1 VTEQRSRVALA
12 GNPNVGKT
20 TLFNAL
26 TGLNQR
32 TGNYP
37 GVTVS
42 WHAGTWALP
51 KGEVELVDLPGS
63 YSLAAHSP
71 DEALVQRLLHGEE
84 GPRPGAI
91 LAIIDASNPE
101 RNLYFLSQLMDLGL
115 PVVVALNM
123 GDVAESK
130 GLKVDA
136 AALGTALGL
145 AVVAVRA
152 DKRDGLPELGAAV
165 EAALASGRPAQGPGL
180 PYAGAGAADPAT
192 IRGRYEWARARL
204 ADVVTRSAVGVR
216 FSDRMDKVLTH
227 RVWGV
232 LALILVMGMIFQSI
246 YAWSQPLMDLL
257 DALVQWGGTALLKPL
272 PAGVLK
278 DLLAGGVIAG
288 VGSVLVFVPQIAVLF
303 FFIAIL
309 EDCGYMA
316 RSAFLM
322 DRLFAKLGLSGRS
335 FIPLLSSFACAV
347 PGILSTR
354 TIADRK
360 ERLTTMLVAPL
371 MSCSARLP
379 VYTILLAA
387 FLPSRMIFGLVD
399 QRALVLLGLYGL
411 GLVVA
416 VPIAYILRRRMRAGA
431 APLFLIELPSY
442 KWPDPRTVARRVA
455 EQCKEFV
462 SNAGTIILSVAV
474 LVWALGAFPRPAGL
488 IDAFQARRAAL
499 QAQAAAAPAASPA
512 PAAPI
517 ASPAP
522 ASPMAPADLKASL
535 DALDREQQGA
545 LLRQSYLGR
554 MGRAI
559 GPVFTPLGWDWR
571 VTMAALA
578 SFPAREVVVGSLGAI
593 FNANG
598 GADGNEG
605 GLRQALVQARRDDG
619 TPVFT
624 VAVALSLMVFFA
636 LCAQCAST
644 LAVIRRESGHWGWA
658 AFTFSYMTILAWVA
672 GMLTFHLARLL
683 GLG

>member
-1 VTEQRSRVALA
+1 VSPARFRVALA

-42 WHAGTWALP
+42 WHVGQWDLP
-51 KGEVELVDLPGS
+51 GGGVELVDLPGS
-63 YSLAAHSP
+63 YSLTALSP
-71 DEALVQRLLHGEE
+71 DEDLVQKLLQGLE
-84 GPRPGAI
+84 GPAPSAL

-115 PVVVALNM
+115 PTVVALNM

-130 GLKVDA
+130 GLKVNA
-136 AALGTALGL
+136 QALSKALGVP
-145 AVVAVRA
+145 VVAIMA
-152 DKRDGLPELGAAV
+152 HKKDGLQ
-165 EAALASGRPAQGPGL
+165 ALAEAMERSVGEGKGAKGPGL
-180 PYAGAGAADPAT
+180 PLNGAAAADPAV
-192 IRGRYEWARARL
+192 IRGRYEWARTKL
-204 ADVVTRSAVGVR
+204 ADVITRSEVGVR
-216 FSDRMDKVLTH
+216 FSDRVDKVLTH

-232 LALILVMGMIFQSI
+232 LALVLVMGMIFQSI

-257 DALVQWGGTALLKPL
+257 EAVVDWGGKLILSPM
-272 PAGVLK
+272 PAGILK
-278 DLLAGGVIAG
+278 DLLSDGVIAG
-288 VGSVLVFVPQIAVLF
+288 VGSILVFVPQIAILF

-322 DRLFAKLGLSGRS
+322 DRIFAKLGLSGRS

-379 VYTILLAA
+379 VYTVLIAA
-387 FLPSRMIFGLVD
+387 FLPGRRIFGLID
-399 QRALVLLGLYGL
+399 QRALVLLALYCL
-411 GLVVA
+411 GVAVA
-416 VPIAYILRRRMRAGA
+416 VPVAFLLRKYMRAGS
-431 APLFLIELPSY
+431 APLFLIELPGY
-442 KWPDPRTVARRVA
+442 KWPDAHTVLRRVT
-455 EQCKEFV
+455 EQCREFV
-462 SNAGTIILSVAV
+462 TNAGTIILAVAV
-474 LVWALGAFPRPAGL
+474 VVWALGAFPRPQALFDGY
-488 IDAFQARRAAL
+488 QARRQAVELQVASAPVKAAEG
-499 QAQAAAAPAASPA
+499 A
-512 PAAPI
+512 
-517 ASPAP
+517 
-522 ASPMAPADLKASL
+522 
-535 DALDREQQGA
+535 ALDRQEQGD
-545 LLRQSYLGR
+545 LMRQSWLGR
-554 MGRAI
+554 LGRTI
-559 GPVFTPLGWDWR
+559 NPLFEPLGWDWR

-578 SFPAREVVVGSLGAI
+578 SIPAREVVIGSMGTI
-593 FNANG
+593 FSATG
-598 GADGNEG
+598 GDGNSG
-605 GLRQALVQARRDDG
+605 GLRQALSQARRDDG

-624 VAVALSLMVFFA
+624 IAVALSLMVFFA

-658 AFTFSYMTILAWVA
+658 AFTFSYMTVLAWGAGALVFHAAVA
-672 GMLTFHLARLL
+672 F

>member
-1 VTEQRSRVALA
+1 MNEGRFRVALA

-42 WHAGTWALP
+42 WHVGLWKLP
-51 KGEVELVDLPGS
+51 GGAVELVDLPGS

-71 DEALVQRLLHGEE
+71 DEALVQKLLKGLE
-84 GPRPGAI
+84 GPKPSAL

-101 RNLYFLSQLMDLGL
+101 RNLYFLSQLLDLGL
-115 PVVVALNM
+115 PTVVALNM
-123 GDVAESK
+123 GDVAEAK
-130 GLKVDA
+130 GMKVDAQGLA
-136 AALGTALGL
+136 AALGVR
-145 AVVAVRA
+145 VVSIRA
-152 DKRDGLPELGAAV
+152 DKRDGQE
-165 EAALASGRPAQGPGL
+165 ALAQAMEEAVREGSPAQGPGL
-180 PYAGAGAADPAT
+180 PVDGPLATDPAT
-192 IRGRYEWARARL
+192 IRGRYEWARNKL
-204 ADVVTRSAVGVR
+204 VDLITRSSVGVR
-216 FSDRMDKVLTH
+216 FSDRVDKVLTH
-227 RVWGV
+227 KVWGV

-257 DALVQWGGTALLKPL
+257 DALVQWGGSAILKPL
-272 PAGVLK
+272 PPGLLK
-278 DLLAGGVIAG
+278 DLLSGGVIAG
-288 VGSVLVFVPQIAVLF
+288 VGSVLVFIPQIAVLF

-322 DRLFAKLGLSGRS
+322 DRIFAKLGLSGRS

-347 PGILSTR
+347 PGILATR

-387 FLPSRMIFGLVD
+387 FLPSRRLFGLVD
-399 QRALVLLGLYGL
+399 QRALVLLALYGL
-411 GLVVA
+411 GLAVA
-416 VPIAYILRRRMRAGA
+416 VPVAYLLRKRMHAGV
-431 APLFLIELPSY
+431 APLFMIELPGY
-442 KWPDPRTVARRVA
+442 KWPDARTVARRVA
-455 EQCKEFV
+455 DQCREFIT
-462 SNAGTIILSVAV
+462 NAGTIILAVAV
-474 LVWALGAFPRPAGL
+474 LVWALGAFPRPGAL
-488 IDAFQARRAAL
+488 IDGYAAKRQAL
-499 QAQAAAAPAASPA
+499 QVQALPA
-512 PAAPI
+512 PA
-517 ASPAP
+517 
-522 ASPMAPADLKASL
+522 MAAAQGD
-535 DALDREQQGA
+535 LDRMEQGD
-545 LLRQSYLGR
+545 LLRQSFLGR

-559 GPVFTPLGWDWR
+559 EPAFTPLGWDWR

-578 SFPAREVVVGSLGAI
+578 SIPAREVVVGSLGAI

-598 GADGNEG
+598 GAEGDQG
-605 GLRQALVQARRDDG
+605 GLRQALIHAKRDDG
-619 TPVFT
+619 SPVFT
-624 VAVALSLMVFFA
+624 IAVALSLMVFFA

-644 LAVIRRESGHWGWA
+644 LAVIKRESGHWGWA
-658 AFTFSYMTILAWVA
+658 AFTFSYMTVLAWIASALV
-672 GMLTFHLARLL
+672 FHLAVLF

>member
-1 VTEQRSRVALA
+1 VNGGRFRVALA

-42 WHAGTWALP
+42 WHVGLWKLP
-51 KGEVELVDLPGS
+51 GGGVELVDLPGS
-63 YSLAAHSP
+63 YSLAARSP
-71 DEALVQRLLHGEE
+71 DEALVQKLLNGLE
-84 GPRPGAI
+84 GPKPSAL

-101 RNLYFLSQLMDLGL
+101 RNLYFLSQLLDLGL
-115 PVVVALNM
+115 PTVVALNM
-123 GDVAESK
+123 GDVAEAK
-130 GLKVDA
+130 GMKVDARALA
-136 AALGTALGL
+136 AALGVR
-145 AVVAVRA
+145 VVPIRA
-152 DKRDGLPELGAAV
+152 DKRDGQD
-165 EAALASGRPAQGPGL
+165 ALAAAMEEAVAEASPAKGPGL
-180 PYAGAGAADPAT
+180 AVDGPQATDPQT
-192 IRGRYEWARARL
+192 IRRRYEWARAKL
-204 ADVVTRSAVGVR
+204 VDVITRSSVGVR
-216 FSDRMDKVLTH
+216 FSDRVDTVLTH
-227 RVWGV
+227 KVWGV

-257 DALVQWGGTALLKPL
+257 DALVQWGGAFILKPL
-272 PAGVLK
+272 PPGLLK
-278 DLLAGGVIAG
+278 DLLSGGVIAG
-288 VGSVLVFVPQIAVLF
+288 VGSVLVFIPQIAVLF

-347 PGILSTR
+347 PGILATR

-387 FLPSRMIFGLVD
+387 FLPSRRLFFGLVD
-399 QRALVLLGLYGL
+399 QRALVLLALYGL
-411 GLVVA
+411 GLAVA
-416 VPIAYILRRRMRAGA
+416 IPVAYLLRKRMRAGA
-431 APLFLIELPSY
+431 APLFMIELPGY
-442 KWPDPRTVARRVA
+442 KWPDTRTVARRVA
-455 EQCKEFV
+455 DQCREFIA
-462 SNAGTIILSVAV
+462 NAGTIILAVAV
-474 LVWALGAFPRPAGL
+474 LVWALGAFPRPGAL
-488 IDAFQARRAAL
+488 IDAYTARRQALASQPLAAE
-499 QAQAAAAPAASPA
+499 ARAAAQG
-512 PAAPI
+512 
-517 ASPAP
+517 
-522 ASPMAPADLKASL
+522 D
-535 DALDREQQGA
+535 LDRSEQGD
-545 LLRQSYLGR
+545 LLRQSFLGR

-559 GPVFTPLGWDWR
+559 EPAFTPLGWDWR

-578 SFPAREVVVGSLGAI
+578 SIPAREVVVGSLGAI

-598 GADGNEG
+598 GAEGDQG
-605 GLRQALVQARRDDG
+605 GLRQALIHARRDDG
-619 TPVFT
+619 SPVFT

-658 AFTFSYMTILAWVA
+658 AFTFTYMTVLAWIAAALV
-672 GMLTFHLARLL
+672 FHLAVLF

>member
-1 VTEQRSRVALA
+1 VALA

-42 WHAGTWALP
+42 WHVGQWELP
-51 KGEVELVDLPGS
+51 DGGAELVDLPGS
-63 YSLAAHSP
+63 YSLTALSP
-71 DEALVQRLLHGEE
+71 DEALVQKLLQGLE
-84 GPRPGAI
+84 GPAPSAL

-101 RNLYFLSQLMDLGL
+101 RNLYFLSQLLDLGL
-115 PVVVALNM
+115 PTVVALNM

-136 AALGTALGL
+136 QALSKSLGL
-145 AVVAVRA
+145 RVVAVRA
-152 DKRDGLPELGAAV
+152 HKKDGIQ
-165 EAALASGRPAQGPGL
+165 ALAEAMEETVREAKPAQGPGL
-180 PYAGAGAADPAT
+180 PLTGPAAADPAT
-192 IRGRYEWARARL
+192 IRGRYEWARNKL
-204 ADVVTRSAVGVR
+204 VDVITRSEVGVR
-216 FSDRMDKVLTH
+216 FSDRVDKVLTH

-232 LALILVMGMIFQSI
+232 VALVLVMGMIFQSI
-246 YAWSQPLMDLL
+246 YSWSNPLMDLL
-257 DALVQWGGTALLKPL
+257 DKFVSWGGALILKPL
-272 PAGVLK
+272 APGILK
-278 DLLAGGVIAG
+278 DLLSDGVIAG
-288 VGSVLVFVPQIAVLF
+288 VGSILIFVPQIAVLF

-347 PGILSTR
+347 PGILATR

-379 VYTILLAA
+379 VYTVLIAA
-387 FLPSRMIFGLVD
+387 FLPGRLIFGVID
-399 QRALVLLGLYGL
+399 QRALVLLALYCL
-411 GLVVA
+411 GLAVA
-416 VPIAYILRRRMRAGA
+416 VPVAYLLRKRMRAGV

-442 KWPDPRTVARRVA
+442 KWPDLHTVLRRVT

-462 SNAGTIILSVAV
+462 ANAGTIILAVAV
-474 LVWALGAFPRPAGL
+474 VVWALGAFPRPQALLDG
-488 IDAFQARRAAL
+488 FQARRQAVAAE
-499 QAQAAAAPAASPA
+499 AAPAPVK
-512 PAAPI
+512 AAQGE
-517 ASPAP
+517 
-522 ASPMAPADLKASL
+522 
-535 DALDREQQGA
+535 ALDREQQGE
-545 LLRQSYLGR
+545 LMRQSWLGR
-554 MGRAI
+554 LGRAI
-559 GPVFTPLGWDWR
+559 NPVFEPLGWDWR

-578 SFPAREVVVGSLGAI
+578 SIPAREVVIGSMGTI
-593 FNANG
+593 FSATG
-598 GADGNEG
+598 GDADSG
-605 GLRQALVQARRDDG
+605 GLRKALVQARRDDG

-624 VAVALSLMVFFA
+624 IAVALSLMVFFA

-658 AFTFSYMTILAWVA
+658 AFTFSYMTILAWGAGAIVFHVA
-672 GMLTFHLARLL
+672 AAF

>member
-1 VTEQRSRVALA
+1 MSEVRFRVALA

-42 WHAGTWALP
+42 WHVGQWELP
-51 KGEVELVDLPGS
+51 GGGVELVDLPGS
-63 YSLAAHSP
+63 YSLTALSP
-71 DEALVQRLLHGEE
+71 DEALVQKLLQGLE
-84 GPRPGAI
+84 GPAPTAL

-101 RNLYFLSQLMDLGL
+101 RNLYFLSQLLDLGL
-115 PVVVALNM
+115 PTVVALNM
-123 GDVAESK
+123 VDVAEAK

-136 AALGTALGL
+136 EGLGRALGL
-145 AVVAVRA
+145 RVVAIRA
-152 DKRDGLPELGAAV
+152 HKRDGLQ
-165 EAALASGRPAQGPGL
+165 ALAEAMEATVREGKPALGPGL
-180 PYAGAGAADPAT
+180 PVGGPAAADPAA
-192 IRGRYEWARARL
+192 IRGRYEWARNKL
-204 ADVVTRSAVGVR
+204 ADLITRSDVGVR
-216 FSDRMDKVLTH
+216 FSDRVDRVLTH

-232 LALILVMGMIFQSI
+232 VALVLVMGVIFQSI

-257 DALVQWGGTALLKPL
+257 DALVSWGGRVVLQPL
-272 PAGVLK
+272 PPGILK
-278 DLLAGGVIAG
+278 DLLSDGVIAG
-288 VGSVLVFVPQIAVLF
+288 VGSILIFVPQIAVLF

-347 PGILSTR
+347 PGILATR

-360 ERLTTMLVAPL
+360 ERLTTMMVAPL

-379 VYTILLAA
+379 VYTVLIAA
-387 FLPSRMIFGLVD
+387 FLPGRRILGLID
-399 QRALVLLGLYGL
+399 QRALVLLALYSL

-416 VPIAYILRRRMRAGA
+416 VPIAYLLRKRMRAGA
-431 APLFLIELPSY
+431 APLFLIELPGY
-442 KWPDPRTVARRVA
+442 KWPDVHTVLRRVA
-455 EQCKEFV
+455 EQCKEFIA
-462 SNAGTIILSVAV
+462 NAGTIILAVAV
-474 LVWALGAFPRPAGL
+474 VVWALGAFPRPQSLLDG
-488 IDAFQARRAAL
+488 FQARRQAL
-499 QAQAAAAPAASPA
+499 EAQAGAPGV
-512 PAAPI
+512 
-517 ASPAP
+517 
-522 ASPMAPADLKASL
+522 KASET
-535 DALDREQQGA
+535 AVLDRTEQGE
-545 LLRQSYLGR
+545 LMRQSYLGR
-554 MGRAI
+554 LGRAI
-559 GPVFTPLGWDWR
+559 EPVFEPLGWDWR

-578 SFPAREVVVGSLGAI
+578 SIPAREVVIGSMGTI
-593 FNANG
+593 FSATG
-598 GADGNEG
+598 GDADSG

-624 VAVALSLMVFFA
+624 IAVALSLMVFFA

-658 AFTFSYMTILAWVA
+658 AFTFSYMTVLAWGA
-672 GMLTFHLARLL
+672 GALVFHAAAAF

>member
-1 VTEQRSRVALA
+1 VSPARFRVALA

-42 WHAGTWALP
+42 WHVGQWDLP
-51 KGEVELVDLPGS
+51 GGGVELVDLPGS
-63 YSLAAHSP
+63 YSLTALSP
-71 DEALVQRLLHGEE
+71 DEDLVQKLLQGLE
-84 GPRPGAI
+84 GPAPSAL

-115 PVVVALNM
+115 PTVVALNM

-136 AALGTALGL
+136 QALSKALGVR
-145 AVVAVRA
+145 VVAIRA
-152 DKRDGLPELGAAV
+152 HKKDGLQ
-165 EAALASGRPAQGPGL
+165 ALAEAMERCVGEGKAAKGPGL
-180 PYAGAGAADPAT
+180 PLNGAAAADPAV
-192 IRGRYEWARARL
+192 IRGRYEWARNKL
-204 ADVVTRSAVGVR
+204 ADVITRSEVGVR
-216 FSDRMDKVLTH
+216 FSDRVDKVLTH

-232 LALILVMGMIFQSI
+232 LALVLVMGMIFQSI

-257 DALVQWGGTALLKPL
+257 EAFVDWGGKLILSPL
-272 PAGVLK
+272 PAGILK
-278 DLLAGGVIAG
+278 DLLSDGVIAG
-288 VGSVLVFVPQIAVLF
+288 VGSILVFVPQIAVLF

-347 PGILSTR
+347 PGILATR

-379 VYTILLAA
+379 VYTVLIAA
-387 FLPSRMIFGLVD
+387 FLPGRRVFGFID
-399 QRALVLLGLYGL
+399 QRALVLLALYCL
-411 GLVVA
+411 GVAVA
-416 VPIAYILRRRMRAGA
+416 VPVAFLLRKYMKAGA
-431 APLFLIELPSY
+431 APLFLIELPGY
-442 KWPDPRTVARRVA
+442 KWPDVHTVARRVT
-455 EQCKEFV
+455 EQCREFV
-462 SNAGTIILSVAV
+462 ANAGTIILAVAV
-474 LVWALGAFPRPAGL
+474 VVWALGAFPRPQALFDG
-488 IDAFQARRAAL
+488 FQARRQAVELQVASAPVKAAEG
-499 QAQAAAAPAASPA
+499 A
-512 PAAPI
+512 
-517 ASPAP
+517 
-522 ASPMAPADLKASL
+522 
-535 DALDREQQGA
+535 ALDRLEQGE
-545 LLRQSYLGR
+545 LMRQSWLGR
-554 MGRAI
+554 LGRTI
-559 GPVFTPLGWDWR
+559 NPLFEPLGWDWR

-578 SFPAREVVVGSLGAI
+578 SIPAREVVIGSMGTI
-593 FNANG
+593 FSATG
-598 GADGNEG
+598 GDGDSG
-605 GLRQALVQARRDDG
+605 GLRQALAQARRDDG

-624 VAVALSLMVFFA
+624 IAVALSLMVFFA

-658 AFTFSYMTILAWVA
+658 AFTFSYMTVLAWGAGALVFHAAVA
-672 GMLTFHLARLL
+672 C